1 MDAIRPSKLKPCDV
15 LLYHGTGW
23 ISDLIRE
30 FDGGPYSHAAIWNG
44 KHVLE
49 AVADGV
55 KKRTLKTSVRGAK
68 YVDVYRWLSGDGEDL
83 GSPDYPPEPIVHRI
97 EHYREE
103 GDRYAYE
110 ALLLLAL
117 LTTTRRVS
125 ADISPQLARILRPLL
140 DEAFSILTDL
150 MADGKEPM
158 ICSELVYRCYT
169 EADAGKYPIGIPGL
183 TALALATEEGVMT
196 PMSAALAAQPTIA
209 APEIIAL
216 QRDAEELLQM
226 YLMAK
231 RVDVEALRAEAAMA
245 PAVAVKPVADFVTP
259 RDLKGSRNLKNVGR
273 LKI

>member
-1 MDAIRPSKLKPCDV
+1 MDTIQPGKLEPCDV
-15 LLYHGTGW
+15 LLYYGTGW

-44 KHVLE
+44 KHVIE
-49 AVADGV
+49 AGADGV

-68 YVDVYRWLSGDGEDL
+68 YVDVYRWIDDDGQPL
-83 GSPDYPPEPIVHRI
+83 GSAGYPPEPIVHRI

-117 LTTTRRVS
+117 LTTARRVS
-125 ADISPQLARILRPLL
+125 ADISPLLARILRAFL
-140 DEAFSILTDL
+140 DEAFSLLTDL

-169 EADAGKYPIGIPGL
+169 EADAGKYAIGIPGL
-183 TALALATEEGVMT
+183 TALALATAEGVMT
-196 PMSAALAAQPTIA
+196 PMSAALAAQPVVA

-216 QRDAEELLQM
+216 QRDAEDR
-226 YLMAK
+226 K
-231 RVDVEALRAEAAMA
+231 SVV
-245 PAVAVKPVADFVTP
+245 
-259 RDLKGSRNLKNVGR
+259 
-273 LKI
+273 